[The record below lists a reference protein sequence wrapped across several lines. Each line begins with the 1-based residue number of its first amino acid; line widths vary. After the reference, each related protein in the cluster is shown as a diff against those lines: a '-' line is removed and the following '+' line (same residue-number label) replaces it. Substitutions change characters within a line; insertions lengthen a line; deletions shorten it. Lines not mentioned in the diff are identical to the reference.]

1 MKITELSRA
10 WDLPTPWQIEPMM
23 GSSSNHLA
31 LITANNN
38 QKAVLCT
45 FAHEQPQ
52 QLAYI
57 HEVLG
62 ALSHCALP
70 FHVPTPMQTHTGEYW
85 HMLDDG
91 YRNWLMTLTSWYAGE
106 HPDADEISAATL
118 AGSALAELLNTLA
131 KVQTTATPPTPYA
144 QLQRVHP
151 YVIDPIAAL
160 RTAPLETTTIQQIT
174 EIVTSL
180 QQQLPELYESLPQQ
194 IIHGDFTPRNI
205 LVHDQTVNAVLDFEL
220 CRHDLRALD
229 VAVALLAWGGFDAD
243 HRTDA
248 MNAFLHPLQR
258 DLNLNDAELNALPTL
273 LRLVR
278 VVRLLQ
284 ALGRFQQG
292 TERSVVVERAA
303 ASLLTLNTW
312 LVEHPDVI
320 MSAQPE
326 SAS

>member
-1 MKITELSRA
+1 MKITELSKA

-31 LITANNN
+31 LITAEDN

-57 HEVLG
+57 HDVIS
-62 ALSHCALP
+62 ALTAHSLS
-70 FHVPTPMQTHTGEYW
+70 FYVPAPMHTRTGEYW

-91 YRNWLMTLTSWYAGE
+91 YRNWLMTLTPWYAGE
-106 HPDADEISAATL
+106 HPDADEVSVAGL
-118 AGSALAELLNTLA
+118 AGHALAELLNALA
-131 KVQTTATPPTPYA
+131 DVQTTNTSPTSYA
-144 QLQRVHP
+144 QLQRIHP

-160 RTAPLETTTIQQIT
+160 RAAPLDAPTIQHIT
-174 EIVTSL
+174 EIVTTL

-205 LVHDQTVNAVLDFEL
+205 LVHDQAINAVLDFEL
-220 CRHDLRALD
+220 CRHDLRMLD
-229 VAVALLAWGGFDAD
+229 VAIALLAWGGFDAN

-248 MNAFLHPLQR
+248 VYAFFTSLQR
-258 DLNLNDAELNALPTL
+258 HISLTDAEIHAVPTL

-278 VVRLLQ
+278 AVRLLQ

-292 TERSVVVERAA
+292 VERSVVVERAA
-303 ASLLTLNTW
+303 ASLLSLDTW
-312 LVEHPDVI
+312 LTEHPEVV